1 MGVLN
6 VTPDSFSDGGRYID
20 PERAIEAGLMMVKD
34 GADIVDVG
42 GESTRP
48 GASAVSPEEEQRRV
62 TPVVRALA
70 AAGVVVSIDTRNAVT
85 MEAALGA
92 GAAIVNDIS
101 ALTHDPRSASIVA
114 RRACPVVLM
123 HMRGT
128 PATMNAHAAY
138 VDVVREVAAE
148 LADRIAAARQAG
160 IAADAI
166 AIDPGLG
173 FAKLAPHSTALLRG
187 LPALAALRRPIV
199 LGVSRK
205 SFIGRLGGEP
215 DPVRRM
221 PGSLA
226 GGLFAIMQGA
236 RILRV
241 HDVPETVQAGRVWA
255 ALTSSD
261 PSFPPPVPAR

>member
-6 VTPDSFSDGGRYID
+6 VTPDSFSDGGRHVD
-20 PERAIEAGLMMVKD
+20 PERAIEAGLTMVKD

-48 GASAVSPEEEQRRV
+48 GASAVSPEEELLRV
-62 TPVVRALA
+62 MPVVRALA
-70 AAGVVVSIDTRNAVT
+70 AAGVVVSIDTRNALT
-85 MEAALGA
+85 MEAALRA

-114 RRACPVVLM
+114 ARACPVVLM

-128 PATMNAHAAY
+128 PATMNRHAAY
-138 VDVVREVAAE
+138 VDVVREVTAEIAA
-148 LADRIAAARQAG
+148 RIAAARQAG
-160 IAADAI
+160 IAEEAI

-173 FAKLAPHSTALLRG
+173 FAKLAPDSTALLRG
-187 LPALAALRRPIV
+187 LPRLAALGRPIV

-215 DPVRRM
+215 EPVRRM

-236 RILRV
+236 HILRV
-241 HDVPETVQAGRVWA
+241 HDVRETVQAGRVWA
-255 ALTSSD
+255 ALTT
-261 PSFPPPVPAR
+261 PEASFPPPVPTR